1 MEKTGKRL
9 LLALCIVAFV
19 QAFDATTGGLH
30 VESQTPYPNNAR
42 G

>member
-19 QAFDATTGGLH
+19 QACDATTGA
-30 VESQTPYPNNAR
+30 VSSPDCVPTPDDVL
-42 G
+42 